1 MGTIA
6 VTGATGVVGGAVA
19 RRLADAGLATRLVV
33 RQPARAPA
41 LPHSEVRR
49 ASSYGAGDEMR
60 AALEGCDTLC
70 LIPAEESAD
79 RVTQHKTAVDAAVA
93 AGVERIVYL
102 SIVAPAPDATFT
114 LARDHWAT
122 EQHVRAS
129 GVAHAFPRMNLY
141 LDFLPMLTG
150 PDGAIRGP
158 AGDGRLA
165 AVTRADVAAVTAAVV
180 AGDDG
185 DGQAYDITGR
195 EALTIAE
202 VAETL
207 AAASGKRIE
216 YVDET
221 LAEARESRGG
231 YGAPD
236 WQIDAWISTYTAIAA
251 GELAGV
257 SDTVERMTGR
267 PAQTLGEFLDEHP
280 GALAHVH

>member
-1 MGTIA
+1 
-6 VTGATGVVGGAVA
+6 
-19 RRLADAGLATRLVV
+19 
-33 RQPARAPA
+33 
-41 LPHSEVRR
+41 
-49 ASSYGAGDEMR
+49 
-60 AALEGCDTLC
+60 
-70 LIPAEESAD
+70 
-79 RVTQHKTAVDAAVA
+79 
-93 AGVERIVYL
+93 
-102 SIVAPAPDATFT
+102 
-114 LARDHWAT
+114 
-122 EQHVRAS
+122 
-129 GVAHAFPRMNLY
+129 MNLY
-141 LDFLPMLTG
+141 LDFLPMMAG

-165 AVTRADVAAVTAAVV
+165 AVSRADVAAVTAAVV

-185 DGQAYDITGR
+185 DGQAYAITGR

-267 PAQTLGEFLDEHP
+267 PAQTLGEFSLNTRARSPTCTRLSCAPKDRNAAPRIRRAPEKGGPQCRGSDACAACDSGSRIVSRTGRAARSAAVRWREGVATGGRH
-280 GALAHVH
+280 H